1 MPHILAR
8 LAAAAILGRSIR
20 IHGAGSTRTS
30 RYADPCFAIYRGAE
44 RFGVFV
50 ILAAFRPQSIG
61 RVVVEDDALQR
72 PGIIRI
78 VGIFRGN
85 FKLQGTAGGDL
96 HPLEA
101 HHLKPIC
108 IFCDLI
114 AAEVALHHRRK
125 QEFVLLVCGHH
136 RSVLFVH
143 SSFLLLIFLMDG
155 SYLSSHLVNSA
166 PLPCRHGENVVADA
180 FQRGCP
186 VIVLNI
192 LAVARYGVGQTI

>member
-61 RVVVEDDALQR
+61 RVVVEDDASTR
-72 PGIIRI
+72 PGYQVRI

-85 FKLQGTAGGDL
+85 FELQAPPAGIFTRWKL
-96 HPLEA
+96 
-101 HHLKPIC
+101 I
-108 IFCDLI
+108 I
-114 AAEVALHHRRK
+114 
-125 QEFVLLVCGHH
+125 
-136 RSVLFVH
+136 
-143 SSFLLLIFLMDG
+143 
-155 SYLSSHLVNSA
+155 
-166 PLPCRHGENVVADA
+166 
-180 FQRGCP
+180 
-186 VIVLNI
+186 
-192 LAVARYGVGQTI
+192 